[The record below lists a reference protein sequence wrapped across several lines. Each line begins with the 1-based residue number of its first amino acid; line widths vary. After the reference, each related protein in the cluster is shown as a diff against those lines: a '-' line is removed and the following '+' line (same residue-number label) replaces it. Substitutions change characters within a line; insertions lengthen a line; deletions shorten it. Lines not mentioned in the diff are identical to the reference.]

1 MKPDYMSRACR
12 SAFVAA
18 ALLAT
23 PGPAA
28 AEDWSFAL
36 SAFLF
41 DPPDESPYFSP
52 LFYADRGVLHLEARF
67 NYEDL
72 DTGSVFLGR
81 SFEAGEEVT
90 LTAVPLFGVVF
101 GNTDGV
107 APGGEV
113 EIAWRQLALYAES
126 EYVFD
131 FGEGGEDFLYTWI
144 EATIAP
150 ADWLRL
156 GLVAQRTRTY
166 ESGLDVQ
173 RGLLVELSRERLSFG
188 FHWFNP
194 DRSEDQVFAYAVG
207 YEF

>member
-1 MKPDYMSRACR
+1 MSQACR

-18 ALLAT
+18 ALLAS
-23 PGPAA
+23 PELLAA
-28 AEDWSFAL
+28 QDRSFAL

-72 DTGSVFLGR
+72 DTGSIFIGR

-90 LTAVPLFGVVF
+90 LTAVPIFGVVL

-107 APGGEV
+107 APGAEI

-126 EYVFD
+126 EYVVGL
-131 FGEGGEDFLYTWI
+131 GEDGEDFLYTWI
-144 EATIAP
+144 EATIAA

-173 RGLLVELSRERLSFG
+173 RGLLVELSRQKLSFG

-194 DRSEDQVFAYAVG
+194 DRSEDQVFAYALG